1 MDKKGTIVF
10 LHSSSELYGASKI
23 LIFVLEIVRKMG
35 FSTVVVLP
43 GDGPLR
49 EEMESLGMD
58 VRIMNLGIL
67 RRKYFSPL
75 GIINRGKR
83 LLKAYQFLKELH
95 QQEEI
100 VLIYS
105 NTLAVIIGAIFARK
119 NKIKHVW
126 HIHEILPGPEFLIKF
141 LARQL
146 DQSTPHPLVVSKA
159 VAQHWMPHLKVAQP
173 KVIHNGMDYQ
183 EFINADRQLRAQFG
197 VQDHQRIITMVG
209 RINPGKGQ
217 LFFLQMA
224 QSLVKTYPHTIFWMV
239 GDPYPGYEPIQE
251 ELHAFIAHHGLS
263 NHVVD
268 LGFRRDIPAI
278 LKASDIFVLPSIL
291 PDSFPT
297 VILEAMAAGL
307 PVIAS
312 DSGGAREMVVHN
324 QTGYIFPIGDE
335 KKGVLYLSKLLDN
348 PDQAVQIGLAGQ
360 KRVLD
365 SFSYQQFSTSI
376 EAFLWEQIN

>member
-23 LIFVLEIVRKMG
+23 LLFVLEIVQKMG
-35 FSTVVVLP
+35 FSTVVILP
-43 GDGPLR
+43 GDGPLK
-49 EEMESLGMD
+49 EEMESMGIE

-105 NTLAVIIGAIFARK
+105 NTLAVIIGAIFARRK
-119 NKIKHVW
+119 QIKHVW

-146 DQSTPHPLVVSKA
+146 DQTTPQPLVVSEA
-159 VAQHWMPHLKVAQP
+159 VAQHWRPHLKLAQP
-173 KVIHNGMDYQ
+173 KVIHNGMDYSS
-183 EFINADRQLRAQFG
+183 FINANRDLRKQLG
-197 VQDHQRIITMVG
+197 IQDHQRVIIMVG

-217 LFFLQMA
+217 FFFLQMA
-224 QSLVKTYPHTIFWMV
+224 QALIKSYPHTVFWMV

-251 ELHAFIAHHGLS
+251 ELHAFIEEHDLGE
-263 NHVVD
+263 HVKD
-268 LGFRRDIPAI
+268 LGFRRDIPAL

-307 PVIAS
+307 PVVAT
-312 DSGGAREMVVHN
+312 DSGGAREMVVHG
-324 QTGYIFPIGDE
+324 QTGFIIPMGDQE
-335 KKGVLYLSKLLDN
+335 QGVFYLSQLLDSSN
-348 PDQAVQIGLAGQ
+348 QSQEMGKLGQ
-360 KRVLD
+360 KRVID
-365 SFSYQQFSTSI
+365 TFSFQQFSTEI